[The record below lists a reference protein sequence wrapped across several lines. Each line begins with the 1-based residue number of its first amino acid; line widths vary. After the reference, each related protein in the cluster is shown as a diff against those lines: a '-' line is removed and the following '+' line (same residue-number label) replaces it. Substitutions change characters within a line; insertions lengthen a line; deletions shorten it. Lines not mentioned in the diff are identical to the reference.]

1 LIRLEERED
10 FLTDGFNGLVAVEF
24 VKEASLLVVIE
35 KGGSLLVVV
44 LKSHLEG
51 LRIVVFA
58 LDKLAAAT
66 IADSVLGWLSIHK
79 VIGSA
84 ALWADPTLGDTVD
97 EDFVR
102 HRDIDG
108 KVDGTAD
115 FRTEL
120 GKSFRLRDGAWE
132 AI

>member
-84 ALWADPTLGDTVD
+84 ALWADPTSGDSFYEKLIWARDVHDGVDLTVNLFPKRFEGLG
-97 EDFVR
+97 
-102 HRDIDG
+102 
-108 KVDGTAD
+108 
-115 FRTEL
+115 
-120 GKSFRLRDGAWE
+120 LRDCAWE
-132 AI
+132 TI